1 MRKKMRK
8 TSLMERMRNAK
19 PVFKAVEWKKPR
31 TGSFIEDLIV
41 GNQGARKLLRRWLE
55 EREKQSSAG
64 ASQ

>member
-1 MRKKMRK
+1 M
-8 TSLMERMRNAK
+8 NAK

-31 TGSFIEDLIV
+31 TGSFLEDCLM
-41 GNQGARKLLRRWLE
+41 NNKEWLRRRLE